1 MDKIPVTLL
10 TGFLG
15 SGKSTLLAK
24 LLRHPEFSDT
34 AVVVNE
40 FGEVGLDGILINH
53 SNEQIVEMSSGCI
66 CCTIRGDISQ
76 TLRKLHS
83 DLEQNKIPNFTKLVI
98 ETTGLADPAPVIHT
112 LMSDPFLDNR
122 YMLGGVVTM
131 MDSINGKT
139 TLESH
144 KECQKQA
151 AVADRLVLTKTDLI
165 SDTLS
170 LKGLESLKATL
181 SSINPNAP
189 ILDPQE
195 PGFVFSSLFDTSL
208 FNPKTKTVNV
218 RKWLNDEASNNKNHH
233 QHEHGHHHNSS
244 QSSHDVTRHSIDI
257 RSFTLTFDKPLEI
270 RALTTALEVLTF
282 THGKDLLRMK
292 GIVDTVERPGVPL
305 VIHGVQHVF
314 HDPVWLDEW
323 PDENRQTQLV
333 FITHRIQRKTL
344 SDFFESW
351 INSSSGNWN

>member
-1 MDKIPVTLL
+1 VDKIPVTLL

-151 AVADRLVLTKTDLI
+151 AVADRLVLTKT
-165 SDTLS
+165 
-170 LKGLESLKATL
+170 
-181 SSINPNAP
+181 INPNAP
-189 ILDPQE
+189 ILDLQN
-195 PGFVFSSLFDTSL
+195 PGFLFSSLFDTSL

-218 RKWLNDEASNNKNHH
+218 RKWLNDEANNTENHH
-233 QHEHGHHHNSS
+233 LHEHGHHHNSS
-244 QSSHDVTRHSIDI
+244 ESSHDVTRHSIDI

-292 GIVDTVERPGVPL
+292 GIVDTVERHQGCL
-305 VIHGVQHVF
+305 LSF
-314 HDPVWLDEW
+314 MAS
-323 PDENRQTQLV
+323 NMYFTTQSGWMNG
-333 FITHRIQRKTL
+333 QMKTDKHNL
-344 SDFFESW
+344 FL
-351 INSSSGNWN
+351 